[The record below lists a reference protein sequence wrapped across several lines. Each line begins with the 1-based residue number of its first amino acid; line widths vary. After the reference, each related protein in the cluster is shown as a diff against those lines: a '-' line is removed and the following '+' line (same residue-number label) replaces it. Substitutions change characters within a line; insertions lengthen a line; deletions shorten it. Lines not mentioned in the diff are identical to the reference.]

1 MANIQILKLAFFYN
15 EGVRGMTGGA
25 AKNDKV
31 WGAASVD
38 NKLVAFWGRRN
49 GKLRFKTY
57 FKHEM
62 EELLEQYAKKVGG
75 RTDGGDIYTP
85 ANSALMQSF
94 LTPNLKN
101 DISSHF
107 YKDLAAGKVNTL
119 H

>member
-1 MANIQILKLAFFYN
+1 MANVQILKLAFFYN
-15 EGVRGMTGGA
+15 EGVRGFTGGA

-49 GKLRFKTY
+49 GKLKFKTY
-57 FKHEM
+57 FKHEL
-62 EELLEQYAKKVGG
+62 ESLLAKYAEKVGG

-85 ANSALMQSF
+85 ASGALMQSC
-94 LTPNLKN
+94 LTPDLKS
-101 DISSHF
+101 DISKHF